1 MPTSVQEILRT
12 EKKKPKGLHVT
23 VKQALNDDQNPA
35 NRTHMVNQMLQK
47 FVDGNCL
54 SGGTQKRINKNFK
67 FIMNAEYA
75 QRQQEILRN
84 VGLEESDNE
93 LCDPSSNESPSFN

>member
-1 MPTSVQEILRT
+1 
-12 EKKKPKGLHVT
+12 
-23 VKQALNDDQNPA
+23 
-35 NRTHMVNQMLQK
+35 
-47 FVDGNCL
+47 
-54 SGGTQKRINKNFK
+54 
-67 FIMNAEYA
+67 MNAEYA